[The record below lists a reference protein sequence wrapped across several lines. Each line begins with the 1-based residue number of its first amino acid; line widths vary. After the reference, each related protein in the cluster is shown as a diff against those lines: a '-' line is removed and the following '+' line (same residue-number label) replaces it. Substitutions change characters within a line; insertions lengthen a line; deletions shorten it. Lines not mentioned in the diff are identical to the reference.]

1 MWREAACW
9 PVVSEA
15 MGAFCGFDWR
25 QGMMGKG
32 SCSLQPRE
40 IEERGAGGPWPLLV
54 FEDQSLL
61 GFLGT
66 ESLGNS
72 NEEP

>member
-1 MWREAACW
+1 
-9 PVVSEA
+9 
-15 MGAFCGFDWR
+15 
-25 QGMMGKG
+25 MMGKG